1 MPPKTAVS
9 LVPAAIPATSRQEA
23 LATVYR
29 LALLGL
35 ADAEIGA
42 YFGVSEAIFNSWKKR
57 TPEITTYLS
66 QGRVESDGKVALALY
81 NRAIGGVKTT
91 TKTVTDSEG
100 SITVTE
106 TREDVAPDTAAATF
120 WLKNRREVSWRD
132 KQQIEHDVKLT
143 WADLVTKSYED
154 PELVDITPV
163 DNSTDLDSI
172 ADSLELD
179 PFQPISKDWDKK

>member
-1 MPPKTAVS
+1 MPPKVAVS
-9 LVPAAIPATSRQEA
+9 LTAATIPAASKQEA

-57 TPEITTYLS
+57 TPEIITYLS

-91 TKTVTDSEG
+91 SKTVIDSEG
-100 SITVTE
+100 AVTVTE
-106 TREDVAPDTAAATF
+106 TKEDVAPDTAAATF
-120 WLKNRREVSWRD
+120 WLKNRREVNWRD
-132 KQQIEHDVKLT
+132 
-143 WADLVTKSYED
+143 W
-154 PELVDITPV
+154 PRR
-163 DNSTDLDSI
+163 SI
-172 ADSLELD
+172 LPRESRESSCMSVLR
-179 PFQPISKDWDKK
+179 PRR